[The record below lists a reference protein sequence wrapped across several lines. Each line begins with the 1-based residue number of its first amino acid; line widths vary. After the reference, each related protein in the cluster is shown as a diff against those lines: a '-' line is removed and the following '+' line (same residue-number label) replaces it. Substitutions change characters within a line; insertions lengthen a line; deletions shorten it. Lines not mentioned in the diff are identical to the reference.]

1 MKEIGVGT
9 FETTAR
15 MRELVNEVLDSG
27 RLSYGPMSR
36 EFEQK
41 FADIRGVGH
50 AVLSNSGTSALQIA
64 LQAMKEI
71 HGWDDRDEVI
81 VPASTFVATVN
92 IVIHN
97 NMVPVFVDVDP
108 MTYNISWT
116 RIEDKITDKTRAI
129 IPVHLYGH
137 PANMVEVTHI
147 ARRYGL
153 KVIEDSCECAFARHD
168 DKMVGSWGDIACFS
182 TYMAHL
188 ITTGV
193 GGLSVTDNAEYAA
206 KMRSLVNHGRDGIY
220 ISIDDDDDVSEQKKR
235 EIISKRFKFDSV
247 GHSFRVTELEA
258 ALGVAQLENWQA
270 MILARNAN
278 AFALNRMLGDL
289 LNDIQLPLIVPGN
302 EHDFMMYPIVLY
314 NEDKWKLCEHL
325 EKNGIETREMMPL
338 TNQPVYENMVD
349 VYWKNDFPVAE
360 WINYSGFYIGC
371 HQGLNTSDMEYISD
385 VIHGYFGAK

>member
-1 MKEIGVGT
+1 MRHIGVGT
-9 FETTAR
+9 FETTDR
-15 MRELVNEVLDSG
+15 MRVLVNEVLDSS

-36 EFEQK
+36 KFEQK
-41 FADIRGVGH
+41 FAYIRGVKY
-50 AVLSNSGTSALQIA
+50 AVLSNSGTSALQVA

-71 HGWDDRDEVI
+71 HGWDDGDEVI
-81 VPASTFVATVN
+81 VPASTFVATAN
-92 IVIHN
+92 IVLHN

-116 RIEDKITDKTRAI
+116 RIEEKITNKTRVI

-137 PANMVEVTHI
+137 PADMTEVNHI
-147 ARRYGL
+147 AKRYGL
-153 KVIEDSCECAFARHD
+153 KVIEDSCESMFARHN

-182 TYMAHL
+182 TYVAHL

-193 GGLSVTDNAEYAA
+193 GGLSVTNNAEYAI
-206 KMRSLVNHGRDGIY
+206 KMRSLINHGRDGIY
-220 ISIDDDDDVSEQKKR
+220 ISIDDDDNVSEQKKR

-258 ALGVAQLENWQA
+258 ALGLAQLEDWQA

-278 AFALNRMLGDL
+278 AFRLNRMLGDL
-289 LNDIQLPLIVPGN
+289 VNNIQLPSIVPGN

-314 NEDKWKLCEHL
+314 HEDKWELCGHL

-338 TNQPVYENMVD
+338 INQPVYNVD
-349 VYWKNDFPVAE
+349 TYWDDGLPVAE
-360 WINYSGFYIGC
+360 WINSSGFYIGC
-371 HQGLNTSDMEYISD
+371 HQGLTIHDMEYISD
-385 VIHGYFGAK
+385 AIHNYFGDK